1 MTSAREVTCRPPY
14 RRALWFFLALG
25 VAGAVLA
32 LARAA
37 SRGTLLDVWLGVGLF
52 CALVGFAS
60 VRGVT
65 AEVCGDARGLR
76 YRTLLRHRS
85 VPWRDIA
92 DIRIQ
97 LRSTGAHRSEE
108 VRRVG
113 LVLRD
118 GRKRLLPLPVGRS
131 SSDRKFE
138 AELDALRALHRRYG
152 TPESDHL
159 PVVSDRTAGRGWG
172 GSLCLCALLLAGAGV
187 AASFVPGA
195 ASEVRAWR
203 AAVPCPAET
212 SAARTSAAER
222 DRESREDCLSTLT
235 AVIER
240 TEPGG
245 PRQPSRLY
253 FGGGRPLERISV
265 AEEAAR
271 AFRPGD
277 RVELTIWRREV
288 MAVAGE
294 RHVWHKHVIPAGD
307 VAVFAAVL
315 ALAAGYPGARVLL
328 RLRGRRLPDDEVLPS
343 ALPFVGALAGTALWL
358 LPLCYLHPTALFTAP
373 VAVTWA
379 AVGSLVTLGLLVW
392 AWRATRVRGP
402 GGAGAAGESPEE
414 EKGGGGEE
422 FLPARFLEHTDYNP
436 HHFGTHIVVG
446 GGGPPAVTPHPGPG
460 RFAAKPIPV
469 ERLTV
474 REVRRVRGDD
484 SEAVSRS
491 WHIAELDDAGRRVR
505 LAAAPADLARILRE
519 LGIASASPD
528 PVGPADLANTAG
540 AGGSKGTGP

>member
-1 MTSAREVTCRPPY
+1 MTSAREVTCRSPY
-14 RRALWFFLALG
+14 RPTLGFFLALG

-32 LARAA
+32 VARAA

-52 CALVGFAS
+52 FALVGFAS

-65 AEVCGDARGLR
+65 AEVRGDAYGLHS
-76 YRTLLRHRS
+76 RTLLRHRS

-92 DIRIQ
+92 DLRIR
-97 LRSTGAHRSEE
+97 LRYPGAYRSKEI
-108 VRRVG
+108 RRVG

-118 GRKRLLPLPVGRS
+118 GRKRLLPLPSCGAS
-131 SSDRKFE
+131 PDPEFDAK
-138 AELDALRALHRRYG
+138 LDALRALHRRYG
-152 TPESDHL
+152 APESDHR
-159 PVVSDRTAGRGWG
+159 PVVSSRTAGGGWA
-172 GSLCLCALLLAGAGV
+172 GSLILCVLLLAGAGV
-187 AASFVPGA
+187 AASFVPGT
-195 ASEVRAWR
+195 ASEARAWR
-203 AAVPCPAET
+203 SAVPC
-212 SAARTSAAER
+212 AAEASTA
-222 DRESREDCLSTLT
+222 EPSEDCLSTLP

-240 TEPGG
+240 TEVNG
-245 PRQPSRLY
+245 PKQPSQLY
-253 FGGGRPLERISV
+253 FSDGRPLEQLSV
-265 AEEAAR
+265 SREAAQ

-277 RVELTIWRREV
+277 RVELTVWRDQVMEV
-288 MAVAGE
+288 TGE
-294 RHVWHKHVIPAGD
+294 RQVWHKHVIPAGD

-315 ALAAGYPGARVLL
+315 VLAAGYPGARVLL
-328 RLRGRRLPDDEVLPS
+328 RLRERRLPDDEVLPS

-358 LPLCYLHPTALFTAP
+358 LPLCYVHPTTLFTSP

-379 AVGSLVTLGLLVW
+379 AAGSLVTLGLLVW

-402 GGAGAAGESPEE
+402 GDTGAAGESPEA
-414 EKGGGGEE
+414 EKGEDGEV

-436 HHFGTHIVVG
+436 HHFGTHIVLG
-446 GGGPPAVTPHPGPG
+446 GGGPPAVTPHSGPG

-491 WHIAELDDAGRRVR
+491 WHIAELDDAGLRVR

-519 LGIASASPD
+519 LGAADTSPE
-528 PVGPADLANTAG
+528 PAGPAGPANLANTAD